1 MQLKDHYRTLGLEPS
16 ASLAEIKKAYRKLA
30 HQFHPDKNSK
40 DSYALAQFSAIKEAY
55 EVLTN
60 PIRKEKYLQQR
71 WYYHSTGRRKTQEIL
86 TPLSLL
92 KQVLELDRYV
102 SKLDAHR
109 MGREGLFNHL
119 QQLFSEENIAT
130 INSFNEPSI
139 NKEIV
144 VFGMRI
150 SRFLTHK
157 QVVVLSES
165 WKKLCNDPAIATSI
179 EKQLAQFRRAGM
191 WENYKPIVLIL
202 VVILICIL
210 IFYLGN

>member
-30 HQFHPDKNSK
+30 HQFHPDKNLQ
-40 DSYALAQFSAIKEAY
+40 DPYALAQFSAIKEAY

-71 WYYHSTGRRKTQEIL
+71 WYYQSTGQRRTQEIL

-92 KQVLELDRYV
+92 KQVLEIDRYV
-102 SKLDAHR
+102 SKLDVYR
-109 MGREGLFNHL
+109 MDREGLFNHL
-119 QQLFSEENIAT
+119 QQLFSQENIST
-130 INSFNEPSI
+130 INSFNEPSV

-144 VFGMRI
+144 VFAMRI

-157 QVVVLSES
+157 QVIQLSEK
-165 WKKLCNDPAIATSI
+165 WKKLCNDPAIIASI
-179 EKQLAQFRRAGM
+179 DKQIIQFRRANM
-191 WENYKPIVLIL
+191 WENYKPFVLIL
-202 VVILICIL
+202 LVALICIL
-210 IFYLGN
+210 IFVMGN